1 MKISRRWLYGAL
13 FGVFALAA
21 IGLGRAYASGPFF
34 HGFHRHHAPASSGE
48 LAEHLAH
55 KVEYLL
61 DGVDASAAQRKQAD
75 ALVQRLSPEMF
86 GLLNDARAVRG
97 ELKAALLAEQLDKA
111 RIEELR
117 ARLDVLADR
126 LVDTSVDTLV
136 GLSEILTPAQRSQ
149 VKQRL
154 ERMHL

>member
-1 MKISRRWLYGAL
+1 MNTSRRWLYGAL
-13 FGVFALAA
+13 FGLLALAG

-34 HGFHRHHAPASSGE
+34 HGFRRHHAASSTE

-55 KVEYLL
+55 KAEYLL
-61 DGVDASAAQRKQAD
+61 DAVDASAAQRKQAD

-86 GLLNDARAVRG
+86 RVLNDARAVRG
-97 ELKAALLAEQLDKA
+97 ELKDALLAEQLDKA

-117 ARLDVLADR
+117 GRLDVLADR
-126 LVDTSVDTLV
+126 LVDTSVDALS